1 MFPFAAESL
10 GQLKTNIKCTSP
22 TDLYMKEHSKCSY
35 SKVQKIIIM
44 FL

>member
-1 MFPFAAESL
+1 MLSFAAEIL
-10 GQLKTNIKCTSP
+10 GHLKSHIKCTSP
-22 TDLYMKEHSKCSY
+22 TDLCIKEQSKFPY